1 MNIRPPVVAGQ
12 FYPADPQDLLEMLRS
27 LCDPIPEDEKIEAKA
42 IIVPHAGYIYSG
54 KVAGMV
60 FSRVKIPKNIILLGP
75 NHTGY
80 GPEISTYPDGY
91 WLTPLGKVAVNE
103 NLAAKL
109 TSTNFYIPDYTA
121 HIYEHSLEVQL
132 PFLQFLSQ
140 ETFEIVPTVFKFL
153 SLDTS
158 LLAGDF
164 LGSTLQDKKDY
175 LIVISTDFSHYVPH
189 EVAKQKDALAIEQI
203 LNLDPENLYKV
214 VVENDIS
221 MCGVIPVTVA
231 LRALKHLGASKAELI
246 AYQTSGE
253 VNQDF
258 SSVVGYAGIIIS

>member
-1 MNIRPPVVAGQ
+1 MNVRPPVVAGQ
-12 FYPADPQDLLEMLRS
+12 FYPADSQDLIKMLKS
-27 LCDPIPEDEKIEAKA
+27 LCEPIPEEEKIKAKA

-60 FSRVKIPKNIILLGP
+60 YSRIKIPTNIILFGP

-91 WLTPLGKVAVNE
+91 WLTPLGKIPVNE
-103 NLAAKL
+103 TLAAKL
-109 TSTNFYIPDYTA
+109 TSTNFYTPDYTA

-132 PFLQFLSQ
+132 PFLQFLSKKS
-140 ETFEIVPTVFKFL
+140 FKIVPTVFKFL
-153 SLDTS
+153 SLETC

-164 LGSTLQDKKDY
+164 LANVLKDEEDY

-203 LNLDPENLYKV
+203 LNLEPEKLYKV
-214 VVENDIS
+214 VIENDIS
-221 MCGVIPVTVA
+221 MCGVIPVTVV
-231 LRALKHLGASKAELI
+231 LRALKLLEVKETKLV

-253 VNQDF
+253 INQDF
-258 SSVVGYAGIIIS
+258 SSVVGYAGIIIC